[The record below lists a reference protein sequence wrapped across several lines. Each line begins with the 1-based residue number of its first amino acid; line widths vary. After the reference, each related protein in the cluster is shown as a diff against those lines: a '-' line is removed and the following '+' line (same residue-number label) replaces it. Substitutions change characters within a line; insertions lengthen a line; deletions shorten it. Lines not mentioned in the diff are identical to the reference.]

1 MVTEYGMGTELHS
14 RKLPADDYSMSDATR
29 RMIDDEQQYI
39 ADQAHRRAGRLVEDN
54 RDLLEAFARTLLE
67 KEVLERAD
75 IDRLLGARPG
85 AAVVTNGGR
94 PTVAASDALDQPGG
108 LTTGAD

>member
-1 MVTEYGMGTELHS
+1 
-14 RKLPADDYSMSDATR
+14 MSDATR

-108 LTTGAD
+108 LTTSAD